1 MPQNLDI
8 LTKIGKK
15 KSEEQKRNPI
25 VKKVPAK
32 HQLENQTEKVVQKKE
47 EVVVP
52 SFENELVSTT
62 TEEVQE
68 TNEDTENE
76 EIFEDEEKD
85 IPEQEVKPKTKPMVK
100 PPAVNKP
107 KNTMQN
113 STTYDELPPNH
124 PAKFV
129 KRDDQPASQYSKKGF
144 PSSYT
149 IYDKKLR
156 KILKNFSDDNQ
167 YNEGCPIPQSFII
180 ESMMG
185 ILFYDLGIE
194 PIGYQ
199 TKEEFLQDIK
209 ERLNIE

>member
-1 MPQNLDI
+1 MPSDLVALNEIAKQQIEQQRKNAPVQRVQI
-8 LTKIGKK
+8 PKK
-15 KSEEQKRNPI
+15 AEQPI
-25 VKKVPAK
+25 VEKKIPKVEKMEIVEETFEEEIASTVPETK
-32 HQLENQTEKVVQKKE
+32 EIE
-47 EVVVP
+47 EVVKATVP
-52 SFENELVSTT
+52 
-62 TEEVQE
+62 VQE
-68 TNEDTENE
+68 S
-76 EIFEDEEKD
+76 
-85 IPEQEVKPKTKPMVK
+85 KPKPQKTNV
-100 PPAVNKP
+100 
-107 KNTMQN
+107 KNTIQN

-167 YNEGCPIPQSFII
+167 YNDGCPIPQSFII